1 MIQTTLHCNLFNSQL
16 IFSKKILTNS
26 RHIAFDHFA
35 ENRPNS
41 IEKIGDWRLEIGDW
55 RCAVILNLSAKICLF
70 IFFTK
75 EK

>member
-41 IEKIGDWRLEIGDW
+41 IEKIGDVL
-55 RCAVILNLSAKICLF
+55 
-70 IFFTK
+70 
-75 EK
+75 